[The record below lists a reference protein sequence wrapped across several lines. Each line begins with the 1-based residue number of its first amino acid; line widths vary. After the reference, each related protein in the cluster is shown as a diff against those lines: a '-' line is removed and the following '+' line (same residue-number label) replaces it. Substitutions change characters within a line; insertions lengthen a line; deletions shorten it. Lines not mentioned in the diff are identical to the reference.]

1 MISPPVNP
9 QRSESISSVREEQ
22 STPQPSSRRSFKM
35 AGVGVALTAKYSRK
49 PGFQAKAACRL
60 PGGFPDALL
69 VVEVEGGGVAGGDG
83 PELIRSDKGLFQ
95 GRSVLSCKTE
105 WIKMNKNYL

>member
-1 MISPPVNP
+1 MRVKSSRLMVAPSLAASWNSSAGVSLEENMISPPVNP

-49 PGFQAKAACRL
+49 PGFQAKAACSFR
-60 PGGFPDALL
+60 A
-69 VVEVEGGGVAGGDG
+69 V
-83 PELIRSDKGLFQ
+83 
-95 GRSVLSCKTE
+95 
-105 WIKMNKNYL
+105 